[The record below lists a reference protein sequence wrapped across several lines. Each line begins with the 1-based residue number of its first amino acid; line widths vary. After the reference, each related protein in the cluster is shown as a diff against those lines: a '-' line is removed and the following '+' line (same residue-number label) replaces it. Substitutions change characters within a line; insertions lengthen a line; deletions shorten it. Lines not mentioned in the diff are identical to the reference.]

1 MGILPRVDLTAR
13 TLVDLRQGVDV
24 DLQLS
29 VGGGGTP
36 EADLAP
42 GTLLAGT
49 SVHVGL
55 DRVLNSASGVD
66 NLLNGPDALARFRAT
81 TGAVPSDPSPVA
93 DRGMSVRV
101 GDPYSEVATRFAVG
115 SSAVVAPAVRAEIAL
130 KAGDATLVARVDG
143 GADSRGVAAVR
154 DPVAATGIAQRIEG
168 PSGATAAARGI
179 AVGAAVTNAGT
190 LTTASVGSRPV
201 AVSFVG
207 LANIFGGLIA
217 TPGQAPTGAVVEYR
231 RVDGAML
238 VELRTTTGFAGSTAT
253 SAVPLTG
260 AVEARA
266 GHDVTLTGIYISLA
280 AAASAAGAAAAQPA
294 DGRDMPA
301 GHPAGPL
308 EQGSSFGEAERNPDG
323 TDRPYLHAIWYDI
336 MALRFLDAGIRLS
349 DRSAALRDVVWA
361 TALEH
366 GPFRDPSGNDILDN
380 IMQVIDP
387 VHASDGDIIAALFA
401 ERARRD
407 ADGGLVHYPDV
418 QPFDRD
424 RVVER
429 LADEARLAGARTA

>member
-13 TLVDLRQGVDV
+13 ALVDPRQGVDV

-66 NLLNGPDALARFRAT
+66 NLLNGPDALARFRAS
-81 TGAVPSDPSPVA
+81 TGAVPADPSPVA

-101 GDPYSEVATRFAVG
+101 GDPYSEVATRFAIG
-115 SSAVVAPAVRAEIAL
+115 SAAAVAPAVRAEIAL

-154 DPVAATGIAQRIEG
+154 DPVAAAGIAPRIEG
-168 PSGATAAARGI
+168 PSGAIATARGI
-179 AVGAAVTNAGT
+179 VVGGVVTGLGTVAASALAG
-190 LTTASVGSRPV
+190 RPV

-207 LANIFGGLIA
+207 LANIISGSMA
-217 TPGQAPTGAVVEYR
+217 TPGQAPTGAVVEYWR
-231 RVDGAML
+231 ADGAVL
-238 VELRTTTGFAGSTAT
+238 VELRTATGFAGSTAT
-253 SAVPLTG
+253 TAVPLTG

-266 GHDVTLTGIYISLA
+266 GHDVTLTGIYVPLA
-280 AAASAAGAAAAQPA
+280 AAAGAVPPP
-294 DGRDMPA
+294 DGRDIPA
-301 GHPAGPL
+301 GHPAPPTDP
-308 EQGSSFGEAERNPDG
+308 GSSFGEAERNPDG

-336 MALRFLDAGIRLS
+336 MALRFLEAGVQLS
-349 DRSAALRDVVWA
+349 ERSAALRDVVWA

-366 GPFRDPSGNDILDN
+366 GPFADPCGNDILGN
-380 IMQVIDP
+380 VIQTLDI
-387 VHASDGDIIAALFA
+387 VHATDGEIIAALFA
-401 ERARRD
+401 ERARRG

-424 RVVER
+424 RVAAR
-429 LADEARLAGARTA
+429 LADEAALAGARTA